1 MKTLKG
7 RGVSRGL
14 ACGAA
19 FIYRPAE
26 YEPRESYFPK
36 GLISEKLS
44 EWRGARDAAA
54 KELDALIGAL
64 SDVDAEKAS
73 IFTAQKEILLDEE
86 IEGLVDDAIEKK
98 RAMPDY
104 AVSLAF
110 DEFILLVEKSGDA
123 LIAERADDLRDV
135 RRRLI
140 RNLWGEEDRSLGSLL
155 RPAVIVARD
164 LFPSDTVL
172 LNKEKTLGI
181 ITERG
186 SDTSHTA
193 IIARSLEIPAAVG
206 VYGATDIIK
215 EGETVIIDGDTGAV
229 SASPDDQARE
239 SFSEKKKLF
248 DGLHAAE
255 IQAGAGDA
263 RLKDGTRIEIGLNV
277 GAPSDIKYAPLSDFA
292 GLIRTEFLFMNAE
305 SAPCEEEQYAVYST
319 VLRGFHEKSATLRLL
334 DVGGDKSLRYLTSVK
349 EDNPFLG
356 RRGVRLLFDN
366 EPIFKTQLRA
376 ALRAGASAKL
386 RIMVPMVSDV
396 EDIRRARSIFEEV
409 KRELVQENAA
419 FCEKAELGIMIETPS
434 IALLADAAARE
445 ADFASIGTNDLCG
458 YLFAADRTNPAVSGY
473 EKSLSPAM
481 LRLIS
486 SAVGAFD
493 KAGKEISVCGELAS
507 EPMGAVLLAG
517 LGLRRLSMSG
527 ANIGR
532 IKLLF
537 SKITLTDATKAAH
550 EALTLSTQGEV
561 EALMRSNFKEI

>member
-206 VYGATDIIK
+206 VYGATDAFNSWWY
-215 EGETVIIDGDTGAV
+215 DAD
-229 SASPDDQARE
+229 
-239 SFSEKKKLF
+239 KKLYNSLVTPQALEYITYVNKLYTE
-248 DGLHAAE
+248 GL
-255 IQAGAGDA
+255 
-263 RLKDGTRIEIGLNV
+263 
-277 GAPSDIKYAPLSDFA
+277 
-292 GLIRTEFLFMNAE
+292 
-305 SAPCEEEQYAVYST
+305 
-319 VLRGFHEKSATLRLL
+319 
-334 DVGGDKSLRYLTSVK
+334 
-349 EDNPFLG
+349 
-356 RRGVRLLFDN
+356 
-366 EPIFKTQLRA
+366 
-376 ALRAGASAKL
+376 
-386 RIMVPMVSDV
+386 
-396 EDIRRARSIFEEV
+396 
-409 KRELVQENAA
+409 
-419 FCEKAELGIMIETPS
+419 
-434 IALLADAAARE
+434 
-445 ADFASIGTNDLCG
+445 
-458 YLFAADRTNPAVSGY
+458 
-473 EKSLSPAM
+473 
-481 LRLIS
+481 
-486 SAVGAFD
+486 
-493 KAGKEISVCGELAS
+493 LAS
-507 EPMGAVLLAG
+507 EFTNFTSDQYNEATYANRIAATAGAWWDGV
-517 LGLRRLSMSG
+517 
-527 ANIGR
+527 
-532 IKLLF
+532 
-537 SKITLTDATKAAH
+537 
-550 EALTLSTQGEV
+550 
-561 EALMRSNFKEI
+561 